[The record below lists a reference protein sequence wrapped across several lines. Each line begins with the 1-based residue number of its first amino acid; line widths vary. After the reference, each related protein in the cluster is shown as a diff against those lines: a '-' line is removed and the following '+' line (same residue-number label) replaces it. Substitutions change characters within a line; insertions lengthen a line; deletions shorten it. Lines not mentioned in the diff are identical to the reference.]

1 MQNWKTMHSYT
12 FVVPQARNSHPD
24 FLLDRRKVDLAKQMI
39 RGRALINPTGRM
51 HWTDWSL

>member
-1 MQNWKTMHSYT
+1 MHSYT
-12 FVVPQARNSHPD
+12 FVVPQARKSHPD